1 MSAIPEGQAL
11 PAPPAS
17 AALTPAMRR
26 LLIGLCS
33 VLATAV
39 SVALVYGTWHGVTPF
54 ETTNNAYVKG
64 DLTFVATK
72 VGGYV
77 VEVNTE
83 NNQRVAAGQVLARI
97 DSRDYES
104 TLRDTSALVAQQQA
118 ALVQIDAQEQLQHA
132 QIRIAEAAVASANAQ
147 LRKAREEFTRASA
160 LVDEGGVSRAIY
172 DQATAEKVRTESA
185 VEQAQAQALFAHKQL
200 AVIDAQRQA
209 IKAALQGA
217 EAKQLRAR
225 NDLEATAITSPR
237 EGVVAGRN
245 VRLGE
250 FVTASTRLLAIAPTQ
265 DLWIEANLRETQL
278 SRVRPGDRVRVEVD
292 AIRDVVYCGT
302 VESIG
307 GASAAEYALLPPD
320 NATGNFTKIVRR
332 FPVRIL
338 LDEAQPGLDRL
349 AGGMSVEPMIA
360 IDSHTDGRAHRGLVG
375 WLFGPFGCESPGER
389 S

>member
-1 MSAIPEGQAL
+1 MSAIPEGEVL
-11 PAPPAS
+11 PAPPPPAVS
-17 AALTPAMRR
+17 PAMRR
-26 LLIGLCS
+26 LLIGVCS

-39 SVALVYGTWHGVTPF
+39 IVALIYGTWHGVTPF

-64 DLTFVATK
+64 DLTFIASK

-77 VEVNTE
+77 VEVNVE

-97 DSRDYES
+97 DARDYDS

-132 QIRIAEAAVASANAQ
+132 QIRIAKAAVASANAP

-172 DQATAEKVRTESA
+172 DQAMAEKVRTESA
-185 VEQAQAQALFAHKQL
+185 LEQARAQALFAHKQL
-200 AVIDAQRQA
+200 AVLAAQRQA

-250 FVTASTRLLAIAPTQ
+250 FVSAATRLLAIAPTQ

-292 AIRDVVYCGT
+292 AIRDIVYCGT

-360 IDSHTDGRAHRGLVG
+360 IGSHTDGRTHRGLVG
-375 WLFGPFGCESPGER
+375 WLFGPFGCESPGEH

>member
-1 MSAIPEGQAL
+1 MSAIPESEVL
-11 PAPPAS
+11 PAPPSPAVS
-17 AALTPAMRR
+17 PAMRR
-26 LLIGLCS
+26 LLIGVCS

-39 SVALVYGTWHGVTPF
+39 IIALIYGMWRGVTPF

-64 DLTFVATK
+64 DLTFIATK

-77 VEVNTE
+77 VEVNVE

-97 DSRDYES
+97 DTRDYDS

-172 DQATAEKVRTESA
+172 DQAMAEKVRTESA
-185 VEQAQAQALFAHKQL
+185 VEQARAQALFAHKQL
-200 AVIDAQRQA
+200 AVIAAQRQA

-250 FVTASTRLLAIAPTQ
+250 FVSASTRLLAIAPTQ

-360 IDSHTDGRAHRGLVG
+360 IGSHTDGRPHRGVVG
-375 WLFGPFGCESPGER
+375 WLFGPFGCELSGEH